1 MTGYYGGL
9 SSLANM
15 LGTFGGSEGAP
26 WLKDVFDQNSE
37 GGDSGTLGTI
47 GAVGLPALLAG
58 GLGYATGG
66 KYGMANALPAALM
79 GALSLNAGN
88 DKKAEDA
95 GGLKSLTP
103 EQANAA
109 TPASNLNAAVQKND
123 PDQAGSTP
131 QQKPVAG
138 GSAAGVIPTTPQ
150 GQPSGMG
157 SGSKGMGSKLGD
169 LMNDPT
175 GRFIASMM
183 LSNMFSGPLQT
194 MSSQSYMNQY
204 NKNRNAADQAQTNQ
218 RLVYLGGLYN
228 GRAMGGYINNTPVTD
243 LSPQARIKSAQVNP
257 AASPMGH
264 EVIDPSALTMAHGGP
279 VHGKGDG
286 QSDDVQA
293 TVDGK
298 EPIRLARG
306 EFVVPKHIAEKHGDK
321 LKSMMAA
328 VRKAA
333 HPHPGKQIKQDAG
346 KREFIRHMSG
356 GKVKA

>member
-1 MTGYYGGL
+1 MAGYYGPM
-9 SSLANM
+9 SSIANL
-15 LGTFGGSEGAP
+15 LGTFAGSEGAP
-26 WLKDVFDQNSE
+26 WLKEQFNSMSDT
-37 GGDSGTLGTI
+37 GDSGALGTI
-47 GAVGLPALLAG
+47 GAVGLPALVSG
-58 GLGYATGG
+58 GLGYMTGG
-66 KYGMANALPAALM
+66 KYGLMNALSPALM
-79 GALSLNAGN
+79 GALSLSAQDGEK
-88 DKKAEDA
+88 DKGLPQLQQGDA
-95 GGLKSLTP
+95 
-103 EQANAA
+103 
-109 TPASNLNAAVQKND
+109 PASNLNAAVQKND
-123 PDQAGSTP
+123 PDQADSTP
-131 QQKPVAG
+131 QPAPTAKPNPAAGSAAPAAANAQGVAG
-138 GSAAGVIPTTPQ
+138 G
-150 GQPSGMG
+150 
-157 SGSKGMGSKLGD
+157 KGMGGFGD
-169 LMNDPT
+169 MLSTPI
-175 GRFIASMM
+175 GRFIASQMIASM
-183 LSNMFSGPLQT
+183 TSGAAQGASGQAAANKLSNQLRTAG
-194 MSSQSYMNQY
+194 
-204 NKNRNAADQAQTNQ
+204 DAQTAQ
-218 RLVYLGGLYN
+218 RVGYLGGLYN

-286 QSDDVQA
+286 MSDDVQA